1 MGEIKSAFD
10 QVVDRSHFQ
19 APPPPRPQS
28 DRKKDYA
35 KSEQK
40 DYDKHF
46 NDVNYD
52 DERKDVYKDIKV
64 VGEEPPKRITV
75 KFDQMT
81 CPLKKDGPI
90 QTDVQVSSFIVY
102 LVGFCRI
109 VDRKTSFIG
118 DFPPEVTW

>member
-1 MGEIKSAFD
+1 MNQHNAVVGEIKSAFD

-19 APPPPRPQS
+19 APPPPRPQTE
-28 DRKKDYA
+28 RKKEYV
-35 KSEQK
+35 KSEPK

-52 DERKDVYKDIKV
+52 EDKKYVYKDIKV

-81 CPLKKDGPI
+81 CPVKKDGPL
-90 QTDVQVSSFIVY
+90 QTEVQVYFFVY
-102 LVGFCRI
+102 TEW
-109 VDRKTSFIG
+109 K
-118 DFPPEVTW
+118 